1 MAITATLHL
10 TDSYGR
16 TKSMRLETTQATVA
30 LAKAAIEDEGALADL
45 LAAITDLELVSVS
58 YSTKDTDAAFAGT
71 GSSNADVGATFRL
84 RKADG
89 NLVAYKVPGFDV
101 NLCNANGSI
110 DPDADGVG
118 EYFALFG
125 SGGSFRVSDGEVVD
139 AVVSGELD
147 K

>member
-1 MAITATLHL
+1 MAIIATLHL
-10 TDSYGR
+10 IDSYGR
-16 TKSMRLETTQATVA
+16 NKSMRVETTQETIA
-30 LAKAAIEDEGALADL
+30 LAKAAIEDVGGLADL
-45 LAAITDLELVSVS
+45 LDAITDLELVSVS

-84 RKADG
+84 RKVDG

-110 DPDADGVG
+110 DADADGVA